1 MGTEG
6 SAEGRIDR
14 AASYRILPRKRKN
27 WPAWEYVAPCD
38 SLPASFEGRGFFIC
52 WSWWRS
58 VIITQKEIGKLSSTH
73 SLLQFTKIVLEC
85 GKREEVW
92 LSLSESTFNDP
103 PPTSPSFPRPPHL
116 CNWVLDPCKEGTP
129 AGMGGV
135 SPNPCWLAS
144 TLRLGARESRG
155 QSKGEDPDRVP
166 SPELSLPWVP
176 TACLQCHIS
185 FSILGSR
192 SHS

>member
-14 AASYRILPRKRKN
+14 AASNRILPRKLKN

-38 SLPASFEGRGFFIC
+38 CMPARFEGRGFFIC

-58 VIITQKEIGKLSSTH
+58 VIITQKEKGKLSRTH
-73 SLLQFTKIVLEC
+73 SLLQFIKIVLEC

-103 PPTSPSFPRPPHL
+103 PPRSPPFPRPPHL

-129 AGMGGV
+129 AGMGGGAQTPV
-135 SPNPCWLAS
+135 GWPQLSGW
-144 TLRLGARESRG
+144 GARENRG
-155 QSKGEDPDRVP
+155 QSKGEDLYRVL
-166 SPELSLPWVP
+166 SPELSPPWVP
-176 TACLQCHIS
+176 TACLRCHIS
-185 FSILGSR
+185 FSVLGSR